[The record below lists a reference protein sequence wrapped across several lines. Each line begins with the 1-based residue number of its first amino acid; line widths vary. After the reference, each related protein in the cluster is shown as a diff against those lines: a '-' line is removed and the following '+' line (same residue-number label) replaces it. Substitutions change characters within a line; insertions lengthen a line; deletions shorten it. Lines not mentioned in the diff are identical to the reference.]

1 MWQSALLMRLP
12 RLLQPNQL
20 AIFEACLIG
29 LISGLAA
36 VSLKQGTGTIGGWR
50 LHLAHQ
56 YPVWLVLPIVGLVGG
71 FLCGLL
77 IERAAPEATGSGIR

>member
-1 MWQSALLMRLP
+1 MCQSALLKRLP

-29 LISGLAA
+29 LVSGLAA
-36 VSLKQGTGTIGGWR
+36 VSLKQGTGAIAGWR

-56 YPVWLVLPIVGLVGG
+56 YPVWLVLPAVGLVGG
-71 FLCGLL
+71 FFCGLL
-77 IERAAPEATGSGIR
+77 IRPLAKVKSKD